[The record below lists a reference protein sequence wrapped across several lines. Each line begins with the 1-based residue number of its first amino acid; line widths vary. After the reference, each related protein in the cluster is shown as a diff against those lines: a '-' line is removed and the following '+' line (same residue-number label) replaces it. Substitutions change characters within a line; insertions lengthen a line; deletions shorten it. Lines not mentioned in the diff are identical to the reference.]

1 VPIHVLLMVI
11 DSIKHIMRHRQVLAP
26 GFPIHSN
33 NTPEPTKGLT
43 KFFGFSC
50 ASLATLDFGTTKK
63 FRAGGTALNSGRAD
77 TPRRQRRKVVGAGK
91 LSHSAWDFGKIN
103 EKKARFPRLCIE
115 TLNQRTGA
123 RCPLSTLR
131 GRK

>member
-1 VPIHVLLMVI
+1 MPIHVLLMVI

-77 TPRRQRRKVVGAGK
+77 TPRRLIKEGSRGGKAPTFCVGFWK
-91 LSHSAWDFGKIN
+91 
-103 EKKARFPRLCIE
+103 
-115 TLNQRTGA
+115 NQRKKSKI
-123 RCPLSTLR
+123 P
-131 GRK
+131 KIVH